1 MAFIV
6 DGMNVIGTRP
16 DGWWRD
22 RGAARE
28 RLVAEVARL
37 GDIEGRATVVF
48 DGRAAA
54 GEVERAAQAGVSIV
68 FAPGGP
74 NAADDAIVEI
84 VSVLDRPGDTT
95 VVTSDR
101 GLVERLGRFGVKIE
115 RAKTFRSRLDSS
127 P

>member
-1 MAFIV
+1 V
-6 DGMNVIGTRP
+6 
-16 DGWWRD
+16 
-22 RGAARE
+22 
-28 RLVAEVARL
+28 
-37 GDIEGRATVVF
+37 
-48 DGRAAA
+48 
-54 GEVERAAQAGVSIV
+54 AGVSIV

-84 VSVLDRPGDTT
+84 VSVLDRPGDAT

-115 RAKTFRSRLDSS
+115 SAKTFRSRLDSS

>member
-1 MAFIV
+1 MAYIV
-6 DGMNVIGTRP
+6 DGMNVIWTRP

-22 RGAARE
+22 RGAARR
-28 RLVAEVARL
+28 RLVEEVARL
-37 GDIEGRATVVF
+37 GDMAGPSTVVF

-54 GEVERAAQAGVSIV
+54 GEIERAEEVGVGVV
-68 FAPGGP
+68 FAHGGP

-101 GLVERLGRFGVKIE
+101 GLVDRLRGFGVNIESAKTYRERLV
-115 RAKTFRSRLDSS
+115 
-127 P
+127 PPP